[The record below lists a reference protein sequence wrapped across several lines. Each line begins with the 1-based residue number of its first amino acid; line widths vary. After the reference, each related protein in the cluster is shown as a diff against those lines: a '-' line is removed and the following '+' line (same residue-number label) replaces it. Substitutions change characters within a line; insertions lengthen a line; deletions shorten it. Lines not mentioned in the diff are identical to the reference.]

1 MEKRIINKVYL
12 DQFLK
17 DFEVY
22 YNNLGKVSQEI
33 SHALFSNKC
42 YTFENVV
49 KDYTVGSELQNIV
62 ENTWI
67 ITHDEDTII
76 AILQKLDCEVI

>member
-1 MEKRIINKVYL
+1 MEKRIISKAYL

-22 YNNLGKVSQEI
+22 YNNLGNVSKEI
-33 SHALFSNKC
+33 SHALFSNKH

-49 KDYTVGSELQNIV
+49 NDYTVRSELQNIV

-76 AILQKLDCEVI
+76 SILQMLDCEVI

>member
-22 YNNLGKVSQEI
+22 YNNLGNVSKEI

-42 YTFENVV
+42 YTFENAI
-49 KDYTVGSELQNIV
+49 KDYTVRSELQNIV
-62 ENTWI
+62 ENTWM